1 MRREKMRMF
10 DLVLAALLV
19 SIGAILHA
27 VFPGIL
33 GGMRPDFSLVML
45 FVVLLIVPDKRIGF
59 ITGVT
64 TGIVTA
70 MTTTFPMGQIPNIVD
85 KLVTTF
91 VVMALVK
98 ALPRI
103 ALVPVT
109 GIVGTLVSGIT
120 FLTTAAVI
128 AGLPS
133 SFTALLT
140 AVVLPA
146 TILNTA
152 ALIILY
158 PVMSKL
164 YSMQRVSSPVTHTPV
179 NK

>member
-1 MRREKMRMF
+1 MRREKIRMY

-19 SIGAILHA
+19 GIGLVLHA

-45 FVVLLIVPDKRIGF
+45 FVVLLLIPDKRVGF
-59 ITGVT
+59 ITGIA

-70 MTTTFPMGQIPNIVD
+70 LTTTFPMGEIANIVD

-91 VVMALVK
+91 AVLGLVK
-98 ALPRI
+98 LLPRKV
-103 ALVPVT
+103 LVPVT
-109 GIVGTLVSGIT
+109 GIIGTLVSGTT

-128 AGLPS
+128 AGLPE

-140 AVVLPA
+140 GVVIPA
-146 TILNTA
+146 TIINTV
-152 ALIILY
+152 ALILLY
-158 PVMSKL
+158 PVASEL
-164 YSMQRVSSPVTHTPV
+164 YSMQRFSSLVKNT